1 METTLSLTYSWIY
14 KIHFQ
19 NYGLAQ
25 VEDIFLSQPYQ
36 ATMGEQ

>member
-1 METTLSLTYSWIY
+1 METTLSLTYWIY
-14 KIHFQ
+14 KVHFR
-19 NYGLAQ
+19 NYGLTQ